1 MTTFLST
8 ITGSFAQ
15 PAAENPTVAIVE
27 ASYRA
32 TGANA
37 RYLNCEVPPERLAGA
52 VRGAVAQGWAGF
64 NCSIPHKV
72 AVVALLDELA
82 PSAQI
87 IGAVNCVVI
96 REGRLIGENTDGR
109 GFVEA
114 LGELRDPRGAQAVV
128 LGAGGAAR
136 AIAVELALAGVTD
149 LTIVNR
155 DESRGGA
162 LAALVAE
169 QTPAAAR
176 FVPWT
181 GEYAVPKEASI
192 VVNATPIG
200 LYPEVDDR
208 VPIDRASLLPHMLV
222 ADVITNPPRTRFL
235 AEAQAAGCETVDGH
249 GMLANQAAVAVEL
262 WTGAPADVSV
272 MREELRRLFP

>member
-8 ITGSFAQ
+8 IAGSFAQ
-15 PAAENPTVAIVE
+15 PAAENPTVAMVE
-27 ASYRA
+27 ASFRA
-32 TGANA
+32 TGTNA
-37 RYLNCEVPPERLAGA
+37 RYLNCEVPPERLADA
-52 VRGAVAQGWAGF
+52 VRGAVAQGWVGF

-72 AVVALLDELA
+72 AVVPLLDELA

-96 REGRLIGENTDGR
+96 RDGRLIGENTDGR

-114 LGELRDPRGAQAVV
+114 LAEFRDPEGERAVV

-155 DESRGGA
+155 DESRGRA
-162 LAALVAE
+162 LASLVAE
-169 QTPAAAR
+169 RTPATAR
-176 FVPWT
+176 FVPWV
-181 GEYAVPKEASI
+181 GEYVVAREVSI
-192 VVNATPIG
+192 VVNATSIG
-200 LYPEVDDR
+200 LYPDVDDR
-208 VPIDRASLLPHMLV
+208 VPIDTVSLLPHMLV
-222 ADVITNPPRTRFL
+222 ADVITNPPRTRLL
-235 AEAQAAGCETVDGH
+235 AEARLAGCQTVDGH
-249 GMLANQAAVAVEL
+249 GMLANQGAVAIEL
-262 WTGAPADVSV
+262 WTGAPADVTA